1 MENNNFLKYLYLLTL
16 IKIIPERED
25 SLYKKK
31 LNPGSDSTMST
42 RLSYFLS
49 FWCSNYHHVQYF
61 TSVLLR
67 STGSERS
74 KAGHEEMKTGEGN
87 HVDSQLS

>member
-16 IKIIPERED
+16 IKIIPGKED
-25 SLYKKK
+25 SLYIKN
-31 LNPGSDSTMST
+31 LTLVPIQQCRRGSATT
-42 RLSYFLS
+42 FLS
-49 FWCSNYHHVQYF
+49 GALNYHAQYF